1 MFYITAVIVPVI
13 KTAYCE
19 IYYKTRQPLVSSFC
33 ANAGQSDDS
42 VK

>member
-1 MFYITAVIVPVI
+1 MNYITAVIVPVI

-19 IYYKTRQPLVSSFC
+19 IYYKARQPLVSSFC
-33 ANAGQSDDS
+33 SNPGLSDDS